1 MGRCWGG
8 PPYRGPRTGSALT
21 AHIAALDS
29 LEARAENEGIR
40 GELAWARQEIESHL
54 NPIELVPDEMADYT
68 GTFGPRRILV
78 EDNQLFYQ
86 REERPK
92 MPLVLMGEDLFRV
105 GDIDYFRLQFER
117 DEGGRIHR
125 LTGMYDNG
133 RREAHARSS

>member
-1 MGRCWGG
+1 
-8 PPYRGPRTGSALT
+8 
-21 AHIAALDS
+21 
-29 LEARAENEGIR
+29 
-40 GELAWARQEIESHL
+40 
-54 NPIELVPDEMADYT
+54 
-68 GTFGPRRILV
+68 
-78 EDNQLFYQ
+78 
-86 REERPK
+86 